1 VILVAVIF
9 VVILIMGLRYVV
21 FLTIHVICAKMDI
34 TLIKQLACLVLTQGA
49 KHAPTPNAVKHARL
63 GTGGNN
69 VRYAKAGVRTIHVT
83 KQMVRV
89 FVERG
94 ILEKHVSTSAH
105 ILVLLQVWAPIR
117 LSVTTL
123 QVNAHIVKQDILVGI
138 VNISVAKAA
147 TKTNALRKMVTVHW
161 GAS

>member
-1 VILVAVIF
+1 
-9 VVILIMGLRYVV
+9 
-21 FLTIHVICAKMDI
+21 
-34 TLIKQLACLVLTQGA
+34 
-49 KHAPTPNAVKHARL
+49 VKHARL

-89 FVERG
+89 SVRRG
-94 ILEKHVSTSAH
+94 ILENNVSTSAH

-123 QVNAHIVKQDILVGI
+123 QVNAHIASNRIFW
-138 VNISVAKAA
+138 SV
-147 TKTNALRKMVTVHW
+147 L
-161 GAS
+161 